1 MAFCVK
7 NEAGE
12 IVAMLNEDGLRGA
25 IERGL
30 LEAGD
35 IIEVKEQ

>member
-1 MAFCVK
+1 MRFNVK

-12 IVAMLNEDGLRGA
+12 LIAVLNADGLRGA

-35 IIEVKEQ
+35 TIEVEA

>member
-1 MAFCVK
+1 MRFNLK

-12 IVAMLNEDGLRGA
+12 LIAVLNADGLRGA

-35 IIEVKEQ
+35 TIEVEA

>member
-1 MAFCVK
+1 MRFNVK

-12 IVAMLNEDGLRGA
+12 LIAVLNADGLRGA
-25 IERGL
+25 VERGL

-35 IIEVKEQ
+35 TIEVEA

>member
-1 MAFCVK
+1 MRFNLK

-12 IVAMLNEDGLRGA
+12 LIAVLNADGLRGA

-35 IIEVKEQ
+35 TIEVGA